1 MKRPKM
7 SNIIY
12 ISAVVIWV
20 LCLVLRWPRL
30 EKQQEINKLQKEKEK
45 IVAEISWLN
54 SELDN
59 LKQTREYYCWEKSV
73 LKMSWDVIR
82 DEIGELK
89 TTIKWID
96 LKLMDML
103 DLHWS
108 PDNEN
113 IEVMKLVCEKAPKS
127 PLCMNFQL
135 LDNIKII
142 WFDKWVN
149 YKLLL
154 WISYAES
161 HLWMAFAP
169 HFWCEKSN
177 NWGGIKRKKND
188 DGTVSEKF
196 NKQYTWLDPELRW
209 YLSWCYLYAFETVE
223 DYFISLANTITQG
236 YWVCEEDPSCIV
248 KSYVWKY
255 SQNWVNNVS
264 VFLN

>member
-1 MKRPKM
+1 MKLPNK
-7 SNIIY
+7 IIY
-12 ISAVVIWV
+12 IGAVVIGI
-20 LCLVLRWPRL
+20 LCLVLRWPRVQK
-30 EKQQEINKLQKEKEK
+30 EHEINKLKLEKDNITAQIE
-45 IVAEISWLN
+45 VLSWELN
-54 SELDN
+54 KLSN
-59 LKQTREYYCWEKSV
+59 TREYYCWEKSV

-127 PLCMNFQL
+127 PLCMDFQL
-135 LDNIKII
+135 LDSIKLI

-154 WISYAES
+154 WMSYAES

-255 SQNWVNNVS
+255 SQNWVDNVS
-264 VFLN
+264 VFLK